1 MDGWNV
7 TGKREEGGG
16 WKVFPEQSPGR
27 ETERAHDYG
36 VIQDIKIIFSLG
48 NFVFKFLI

>member
-1 MDGWNV
+1 MDGWMECD
-7 TGKREEGGG
+7 GEGGG

-36 VIQDIKIIFSLG
+36 VIQDIKISFSLG
-48 NFVFKFLI
+48 ILFLNF